1 MRHQVR
7 TLRQV
12 LTRDIAALYDARV
25 PYRINTESMVIARI
39 SSRRLQR
46 KVYKPLVD
54 AFNLDVDPEDAS
66 IDWAALKEKA
76 IRSAEA
82 QLAVIEN
89 FHVTSLSPCCRLGDA
104 KSILSLKL
112 IDYIED
118 SLNLQDTVLIVVAEL
133 RSPRMVFIQN
143 EEIVI
148 TPKAKVRSTALDP
161 YLAKDDTA

>member
-1 MRHQVR
+1 MRHEVR

-25 PYRINTESMVIARI
+25 PYRIDTESMVIARI

-82 QLAVIEN
+82 QLAVIE
-89 FHVTSLSPCCRLGDA
+89 SP
-104 KSILSLKL
+104 S
-112 IDYIED
+112 
-118 SLNLQDTVLIVVAEL
+118 NLQDTVLIVGAEL
-133 RSPRMVFIQN
+133 RSTQMVLIQN
-143 EEIVI
+143 EEITI